1 MDLESFLK
9 FIEGHDVEKLENVVI
24 EGDLEIEINEDI
36 PAILP
41 LPVLQELQNFL
52 YHANM
57 AMSFINR
64 LGFMDVIN
72 VNNVNESEG

>member
-24 EGDLEIEINEDI
+24 EGGLEIEINEKNENI
-36 PAILP
+36 AILP

-57 AMSFINR
+57 AMSFIN
-64 LGFMDVIN
+64 
-72 VNNVNESEG
+72 